1 MNPISVIKLTGKSL
15 ICLMFLS
22 GLTHAETQLN
32 QAKDRITDQ
41 AINADLA
48 TYEQTQSR
56 IAAINANGF
65 RVADYSLSKAQC
77 WLDVSLHEYTRN
89 DRSAFPQEAIAQADN
104 ILTSLEAKTE
114 VNPETPL
121 INNADRL
128 REDLW
133 ARIGHLKNAKGFSCY
148 AQQLACAEV
157 ELVHAGNEHKQQGW
171 RHAKPYIQ
179 IAEDLIAEADT
190 TGEGCLSKP
199 VVTVVTKS
207 IESPKPSLERLEISA
222 DALFKFNKADI
233 DGLMNKGKAELD
245 MLVTRLQNTYVQIEK
260 ITLIGH
266 TDRLGNEQYNKRLS
280 MQRALTIK
288 KYLTGKGIT
297 SSIHTEGHGEENQL
311 AQCGTTEKAN
321 KALIDCLQPNRRVT
335 VEIVGIKKSD

>member
-1 MNPISVIKLTGKSL
+1 
-15 ICLMFLS
+15 MFLS

-56 IAAINANGF
+56 IAAINANGL

-179 IAEDLIAEADT
+179 IAEDLIAVADT
-190 TGEGCLSKP
+190 TGESCLPKSEMPSVNKP
-199 VVTVVTKS
+199 VETP
-207 IESPKPSLERLEISA
+207 EPSAERFEISA
-222 DALFKFNKADI
+222 DALFKFNKSNVNDLLPA
-233 DGLMNKGKAELD
+233 GKKELD
-245 MLVTRLQNTYVQIEK
+245 QLVTRLEDIYIKVEK
-260 ITLIGH
+260 ITLTGY
-266 TDRLGNEQYNKRLS
+266 TDRLGNWIYNKQLS
-280 MQRALTIK
+280 EKRAETVK
-288 KYLTGKGIT
+288 QYLVNKGIT
-297 SSIHTEGHGEENQL
+297 FPIETIGRSEEHQV

-321 KALIDCLQPNRRVT
+321 KVLVDCLQPNRRVSI
-335 VEIVGIKKSD
+335 EIIGIKNSVN